1 MTAACFRLHQN
12 VNKQSGDG
20 GGGGRGGKKK
30 KKEGK
35 TQLPV
40 QETVAHDLHLTKYPP
55 TFPPPAW

>member
-30 KKEGK
+30 KREGK
-35 TQLPV
+35 THHRFRKLW
-40 QETVAHDLHLTKYPP
+40 HMISHLTKYPP